1 MDSKIISTIGP
12 ATEKEK
18 SLKLILKKSSILRIN
33 GSHNTI
39 LWHEKISKKIKKINS
54 DSVILFDIPGIKP
67 RIKNTKKQFLKK
79 NCNYLFYYDLKRV
92 PLFLRKKFSMI
103 CLTKPF
109 PKNISQQLFTI
120 SDGQYTFKIIQKTS
134 SYVIAKPK
142 NDFNLLPYKG
152 VNFPDSLYDE
162 DEQFRV
168 INNFL
173 KKTKKVSYDALGISF
188 VQSDKILK
196 TLKKKYPNKIIVSKI
211 ENSEGIKNIEKILNF
226 SDVIM
231 IDRGDLS
238 AEIGS
243 HNLFN
248 SIIMIVEKAKSSG
261 IPIIMAT
268 ENFDSMIKNE
278 QPTKSEIVAANFNIL
293 LNVDKLMLS
302 DETATSINWL
312 NTLNWTDNFLKISK
326 KNNNLLMSNNNFN
339 TNFNIS
345 SQNQLW
351 NAIEKIQSLPFMIVT
366 KTGKAIYQFKKFKNN
381 EKLISFTDSDKV
393 VKLCKFWNNIV
404 CIKINKLGKKDTGK
418 QVENLVRKF
427 KKILFKKNKYIVA
440 IFVLNPKKGS
450 TANAIHFI
458 SKEMF

>member
-1 MDSKIISTIGP
+1 MSSKIISTIGP

-18 SLKLILKKSSILRIN
+18 NLKLILKKSDILRIN
-33 GSHNTI
+33 GSHNTV
-39 LWHEKISKKIKKINS
+39 LWHEKISKKIKEINPN
-54 DSVILFDIPGIKP
+54 SVILFDIPGIKP
-67 RIKNTKKQFLKK
+67 RTKNTKNLILKK
-79 NCNYLFYYDLKRV
+79 KSNYLFYYDIKKV
-92 PLFLRKKFSMI
+92 PVSLRKKFSTI
-103 CLTKPF
+103 SLTKPF
-109 PKNISQQLFTI
+109 PKNINQQFFTI
-120 SDGQYTFKIIQKTS
+120 SDGQYILKIIKKTS
-134 SYVIAKPK
+134 SYIIAKPK
-142 NDFNLLPYKG
+142 NDFALLPYKG

-162 DEQFRV
+162 DKQIRV
-168 INNFL
+168 INNFI
-173 KKTKKVSYDALGISF
+173 KKTKNVSYDALGISF
-188 VQSDKILK
+188 VQSYKILK
-196 TLKKKYPNKIIVSKI
+196 ALKKKYPNKILVSKI

-248 SIIMIVEKAKSSG
+248 SIVNVVKKAKSFG

-278 QPTKSEIVAANFNIL
+278 QPTKSEIVAANFNIA

-302 DETATSINWL
+302 DETATSTNWL

-326 KNNNLLMSNNNFN
+326 KNNYLIMNNNLK
-339 TNFNIS
+339 TNDKKS
-345 SQNQLW
+345 LHNQFW
-351 NAIEKIQSLPFMIVT
+351 HAIEKIHSLPFMIVT
-366 KTGKAIYQFKKFKNN
+366 KTGKAIYKFKKFKNN
-381 EKLISFTDSDKV
+381 EKLITFTDSDKV
-393 VKLCKFWNNIV
+393 VKLCKFWDNIV

-418 QVENLVRKF
+418 QVENLVKKF
-427 KKILFKKNKYIVA
+427 KKILFKENKYIVA

-450 TANAIHFI
+450 TANAVHFI